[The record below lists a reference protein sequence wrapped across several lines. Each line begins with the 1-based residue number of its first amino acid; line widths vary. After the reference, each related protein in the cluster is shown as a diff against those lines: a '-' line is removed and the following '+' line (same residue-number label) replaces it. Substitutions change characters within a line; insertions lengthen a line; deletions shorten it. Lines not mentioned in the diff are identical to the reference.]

1 MARTVVVFRLFP
13 VATLIFI
20 MAMITLLTMDIGGVQ
35 VTTVVV
41 DPNIL
46 FLSYDYDF
54 CEDRSTRASCWHF
67 SALR

>member
-1 MARTVVVFRLFP
+1 MVKKHIQEMARTVVVFRLFP

-46 FLSYDYDF
+46 F
-54 CEDRSTRASCWHF
+54 
-67 SALR
+67 